1 MTNNRIAVILQSVSN
16 EFMEAMKMER
26 ILTLQSHRYMVFSSD
41 NGFYFMKMNIND
53 MGFTEFNDITDDFEF
68 KLVSESYRALVKSEE

>member
-1 MTNNRIAVILQSVSN
+1 MTNNRIAVILQSVRN

-26 ILTLQSHRYMVFSSD
+26 ILTLQSQRYMVFSSD

>member
-1 MTNNRIAVILQSVSN
+1 MNNNRIAVILQSVSN

-26 ILTLQSHRYMVFSSD
+26 ILTLQSQRYMVFSSD